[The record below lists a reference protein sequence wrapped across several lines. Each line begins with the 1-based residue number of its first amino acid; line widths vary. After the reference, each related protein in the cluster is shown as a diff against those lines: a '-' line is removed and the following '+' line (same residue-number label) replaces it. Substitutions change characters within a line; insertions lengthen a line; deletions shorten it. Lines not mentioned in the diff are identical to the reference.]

1 MGKGGKARKFT
12 NKSAKKRLHVQKQND
27 DDSMDD
33 EIDAFHKQRDVI
45 PLDINDDV
53 GESDEDNEQPVF
65 DFKNDDDEDDRDDKD
80 DTDDDR
86 LAAKSKIFKLHLLD
100 CIVCIFGSV
109 LGSCYEYVVAKTQKH
124 LRAKSGGVE
133 DEMHDD
139 AENDEDKRTVW
150 GRRKGEYYGAPNV
163 DFEIQSSDEELLEEE
178 AEVLR
183 LQKEQA
189 KLYSMEDYG
198 LEDESQEESDEEP
211 TLEEIVKGK
220 ATSKASTVKE
230 ALDDAG
236 TAFEEVKKDLN
247 ALSKE
252 EQMDVVY
259 SASTVPENVTG
270 EIRSFSRVNC
280 CLRHQR
286 RRAFNCKVEMIGSN
300 YCHYDSSAPELVGLL
315 SELNDAVEELENK
328 VNPLLSKLGE
338 GHGAVK
344 GRMHY
349 MELKRLVLLS
359 YCQSITFYL
368 LLKSEGQPVRDHPV
382 ISRLVEIKNLLDKM
396 KELDGNLPFE
406 LEEILNKQHD
416 VETVVNAV
424 TKDAAFGASSF
435 TDSKSPLVVAATQ
448 EAPREAAKLLDV
460 IPSKDN
466 GNAGGKRK
474 HQVDQVG
481 MHSMEMLK
489 VRAALEEKLKQKGVF
504 TSIAPKHDGAKRNL
518 QPVNGQLETLDDFD
532 DEAVELEEAHGGM
545 SNGHANSVRLR
556 KLSHLVTPQLNKPK
570 VISGDDDLP
579 KRDDIGERR
588 RKHELRV
595 LTGAGINS
603 DGDVEDDPG
612 TVDGDGVA
620 DMEGDSE
627 NESDLDFYKQ
637 VEQQHAA
644 KRAAKSEMYLRT
656 PAPPSL
662 PDALADGK
670 RQISYQMEK
679 NRGLTRARKKLTKNP
694 RKKYKLKHAKAMVRR
709 KGQVR
714 DVKKPSGPY
723 GGEASGI
730 NAGISRSIRFKS

>member
-1 MGKGGKARKFT
+1 
-12 NKSAKKRLHVQKQND
+12 
-27 DDSMDD
+27 
-33 EIDAFHKQRDVI
+33 HKQRDVI

-65 DFKNDDDEDDRDDKD
+65 DFENDDDEDDQNDKD

-86 LAAKSKIFKLHLLD
+86 LAAKI
-100 CIVCIFGSV
+100 
-109 LGSCYEYVVAKTQKH
+109 AKTQKH

-220 ATSKASTVKE
+220 ATLKAPTVKE
-230 ALDDAG
+230 PLDDAG
-236 TAFEEVKKDLN
+236 LPLILYHSEKPKPRERLGRISGKEYPVELDEIT
-247 ALSKE
+247 SKG
-252 EQMDVVY
+252 V
-259 SASTVPENVTG
+259 S
-270 EIRSFSRVNC
+270 
-280 CLRHQR
+280 
-286 RRAFNCKVEMIGSN
+286 GSGN
-300 YCHYDSSAPELVGLL
+300 WQWQNSAPELVGLL

-338 GHGAVK
+338 GHGAIK

-382 ISRLVEIKNLLDKM
+382 IARLVEIKNLLDKM

-406 LEEILNKQHD
+406 LEEILNKRQD

-424 TKDAAFGASSF
+424 TKDAAFGANSF
-435 TDSKSPLVVAATQ
+435 TDSKPPLVLPAIQ

-466 GNAGGKRK
+466 ENAGGKRK
-474 HQVDQVG
+474 RQVDQVG
-481 MHSMEMLK
+481 INSMEMLK

-504 TSIAPKHDGAKRNL
+504 TSIAPKHDGAKKNL

-532 DEAVELEEAHGGM
+532 DEAVELEGAHGGM
-545 SNGHANSVRLR
+545 SNGHANSVRSR

-570 VISGDDDLP
+570 VTSGDDDLP

-620 DMEGDSE
+620 DMEGESE

-644 KRAAKSEMYLRT
+644 KRAAKSEMYSRT

-694 RKKYKLKHAKAMVRR
+694 RKKYKTDSLPLSLKVETCE
-709 KGQVR
+709 G
-714 DVKKPSGPY
+714 SGPTE
-723 GGEASGI
+723 GAGARCEEAKWSLWWGNLGYQCRNQPKHQI
-730 NAGISRSIRFKS
+730 QELMTVAAEPYTRTLRLEIT